1 MTKSNFRFLCVLFV
15 GLIALAGVWQ
25 FAGAQG
31 EKIVPTV
38 KWEYKILSGTSA
50 SGVELNVLGK
60 DGWELVAIDPAK
72 GNTPSQL
79 YFKRG
84 R

>member
-1 MTKSNFRFLCVLFV
+1 MTKSNLQFLCVLFV
-15 GLIALAGVWQ
+15 GLVAAAGAWQ

-31 EKIVPTV
+31 EKVAATL
-38 KWEYKILSGTSA
+38 KFEYKILSGTSA

-60 DGWELVAIDPAK
+60 DGWELVAIEPAK
-72 GNTPSQL
+72 GTTPAQL
-79 YFKRG
+79 YFKRA